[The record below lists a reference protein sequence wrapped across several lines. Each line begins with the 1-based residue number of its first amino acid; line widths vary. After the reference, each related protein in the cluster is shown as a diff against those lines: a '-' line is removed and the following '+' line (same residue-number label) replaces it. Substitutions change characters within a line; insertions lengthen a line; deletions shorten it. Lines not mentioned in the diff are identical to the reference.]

1 MLISEKISRIISR
14 TLKEGSEDIFVEFL
28 IQEFGREVT
37 KSELVQ
43 AIIGWADLYMQG
55 ANSGD
60 FEGVAKYL
68 EEDIYI
74 DVSDDLP
81 AMFKNEIM
89 QYLKFTQNGEEAEGI
104 NPEG

>member
-1 MLISEKISRIISR
+1 MLISEKISRIISQ
-14 TLKEGSEDIFVEFL
+14 TLKENQESQFIDFL
-28 IQEFGREVT
+28 IQEFGREVK
-37 KSELVQ
+37 KSEVSS

-68 EEDIYI
+68 DEDIYVQI
-74 DVSDDLP
+74 SDELP
-81 AMFKNEIM
+81 PMFKNEVM
-89 QYLKFTQNGEEAEGI
+89 QYLKFTQNGEEAEEI